1 MAQLRIIHI
10 GVDKELN
17 SQVDFES
24 DNLEES
30 IYMFLTALGLEVTV
44 TSDDEEGEADDNL
57 AELEAY
63 FDPKSS
69 RRSDD
74 PSAKLVEVDYTEAEL
89 RYALSMKRK
98 GVWDELDNS
107 INSLQGIADSL
118 QERSE
123 RLSEELE
130 NG

>member
-30 IYMFLTALGLEVTV
+30 IYMFLTALGLEVIV
-44 TSDDEEGEADDNL
+44 TSDDEEGEADDDL

-69 RRSDD
+69 RWSDEAFD
-74 PSAKLVEVDYTEAEL
+74 PL
-89 RYALSMKRK
+89 
-98 GVWDELDNS
+98 
-107 INSLQGIADSL
+107 L
-118 QERSE
+118 QERAE